1 MGDPILSLGSAL
13 MLACVFLAASVHKLR
28 DLRHFETTLGAYGL
42 LPGMLVRPAAL
53 GLPLMEFM
61 VALGLLAPP
70 ARFSAAMATA
80 VLLGIYTLAIG
91 INMAR
96 GRRSIDCGCGDPGR
110 GQTLTGWLLPRNGVL
125 MGLALLA
132 ATPVVNRTTGWL
144 DWLVALL
151 AAAAMLLLYSACN
164 QLLSN
169 RDQLVNLRRS
179 HA

>member
-1 MGDPILSLGSAL
+1 MRDPILTLGSAL
-13 MLACVFLAASVHKLR
+13 MLAGVFLAACVHKWRNLR
-28 DLRHFETTLGAYGL
+28 QFATTLGAYGL
-42 LPGMLVRPAAL
+42 VPGLLVRPAAL

-61 VALGLLAPP
+61 VALGLLVPP

-91 INMAR
+91 INLAR
-96 GRRSIDCGCGDPGR
+96 GRRSIDCGCGDPGQN
-110 GQTLTGWLLPRNGVL
+110 QTLTGWLLLRNGVL
-125 MGLALLA
+125 FCFAMLA
-132 ATPVVNRTTGWL
+132 ATQVVNRTTGWL